1 MKDYK
6 KILEELE
13 KKIYHPVYFLSGEEP
28 FYIDVISDYIE
39 DHVLT
44 EEEKGFNQIIFYG
57 KDTEEETIIETA
69 RKFPMMA
76 NQQVIIVKEAQS
88 LKNIKILKGYVEK
101 PLNSTILVLNYKY
114 NTLDKRTALAKAIQK
129 NGILFESSRL
139 YENKIPGW
147 IENYLADVHYTI
159 SPQASVL
166 LAEYLGTDL
175 GKVANE
181 LKKLSI
187 TLPEKTRITTGHI
200 EKNIGISKDYNI
212 FELQNALGERDV
224 LKANRI
230 INYFAN
236 NPKSNPI
243 PRTTVLLY
251 IYFSKLFVYHFLKDK
266 SEKSVAASLGIHPYF
281 VKSYSKAAKRYSTY
295 KLYDIIGI
303 LREYDMKSK
312 GFESTNVSDEGLLK
326 EMIYKILH

>member
-6 KILEELE
+6 KILEDLE

-28 FYIDVISDYIE
+28 FYIDLISDYIE

-44 EEEKGFNQIIFYG
+44 EEEKGFNQFIFYG
-57 KDTEEETIIETA
+57 KDTEEQTIIETA
-69 RKFPMMA
+69 RRFPMIS

-88 LKNIKILKGYVEK
+88 LKTIELLKGYVENPMK
-101 PLNSTILVLNYKY
+101 STILVLNYKY
-114 NTLDKRTALAKAIQK
+114 KILDKRTAFAKAIQK
-129 NGILFESSRL
+129 NSILFESPRL

-159 SPQASVL
+159 TPQASVL

-181 LKKLSI
+181 LKKLII
-187 TLPEKTRITTGHI
+187 TLPEKTRITTEHI

-212 FELQNALGERDV
+212 YELQNALGDRDV

-243 PRTTVLLY
+243 QRTTVLLF
-251 IYFSKLFVYHFLKDK
+251 IYFSKLFLYHFLKDK
-266 SEKSVAASLGIHPYF
+266 TEKSVAVSLGIHPYF

-295 KLYDIIGI
+295 KLYDIVGI

-312 GFESTNVSDEGLLK
+312 GFESNNVSDKGLLK

>member
-6 KILEELE
+6 KILEDLE

-28 FYIDVISDYIE
+28 FYIDLISDYIE

-44 EEEKGFNQIIFYG
+44 EEEKGFNQFIFYG
-57 KDTEEETIIETA
+57 KDTEEQTIIETA
-69 RKFPMMA
+69 RRFPMIS

-88 LKNIKILKGYVEK
+88 LKTIELLKGYVENPMK
-101 PLNSTILVLNYKY
+101 STILVLNYKY
-114 NTLDKRTALAKAIQK
+114 KILDKRTAFAKAIQK
-129 NGILFESSRL
+129 NSILFESPRL

-159 SPQASVL
+159 TPQASVL

-181 LKKLSI
+181 LKKLII
-187 TLPEKTRITTGHI
+187 TLPEKTRITTEHI

-212 FELQNALGERDV
+212 YELQNALGDRDV

-243 PRTTVLLY
+243 QRTTVLLF
-251 IYFSKLFVYHFLKDK
+251 IYFSKLFLYHFLKDK
-266 SEKSVAASLGIHPYF
+266 TEKSVAVSLGIHPYF

-295 KLYDIIGI
+295 KLYDIVGI

-312 GFESTNVSDEGLLK
+312 GFESNNVSDEGLLK